1 MEYFNHFPIEYD
13 RLLNVLSSVFGIFG
27 FLFGIWRYLRERRA
41 QSALSDRERQLTET
55 LSRLEHLRRIAG
67 DLDQVTLAVRS

>member
-1 MEYFNHFPIEYD
+1 MEYFSHFPIEYD
-13 RLLNVLSSVFGIFG
+13 RLLNVLSSVVGIFG

-55 LSRLEHLRRIAG
+55 LSRLKHLRGIAEE
-67 DLDQVTLAVRS
+67 LDRVPLAVRS